1 MSRLTLAANI
11 AEGGSL
17 AFASSP
23 TGRPTPTHPVH
34 HGCNDQSVPLQLTAD
49 DGRGHVGGTPVVT
62 DLIQA
67 DGAVANSAVKCKDS
81 SGTAAVAKDRLA
93 PSAIVD
99 SQQRSKKKQKN
110 A

>member
-67 DGAVANSAVKCKDS
+67 DDAVANSAVKCKDT
-81 SGTAAVAKDRLA
+81 GTAAVAKDRLA

-99 SQQRSKKKQKN
+99 SQQRSKKKRKN